1 MKNSLEKTMTQN
13 SVRLYDLKNLSDQK
27 LLAATSKIVLEE
39 KRLTSLVLEHL
50 QEIENRKVYCDLGIE
65 SLFKYCTQVLKYSEA
80 EASVRVNATRLI
92 KAVPKAK
99 EKIDK
104 GELNL
109 TNASAIQ
116 RFFRAN
122 QTPVEEKDHVIEK
135 VKGKS
140 TRDTNKILDEMSD
153 VQRKKV
159 IILNERLLNKL
170 EKIQKEFGDCS
181 ELEAIEALLDQQIQ
195 KMQSEKPARKSS
207 RLSKNQR
214 YIPRKIKE
222 KVYMSAHGRCQFVSK
237 LTGKRCE
244 CRTNLQYDHIR
255 PVSERGQS
263 NADNLRLYCFQHNQ
277 RARIRHGSK
286 VSFLN

>member
-1 MKNSLEKTMTQN
+1 MTQN

-27 LLAATSKIVLEE
+27 LLATTSKIVLEE

-65 SLFKYCTQVLKYSEA
+65 SLFKYCTQILKYSEA

-122 QTPVEEKDHVIEK
+122 QTPAEEKDHVIEK

-140 TRDTNKILDEMSD
+140 TREANKILDQMSG
-153 VQRKKV
+153 VERKKV
-159 IILNERLLNKL
+159 ITLNERLLKKL

-181 ELEAIEALLDQQIQ
+181 ELEAIEALLDQKLQ
-195 KMQSEKPARKSS
+195 KMQSEKPTRKSS
-207 RLSKNQR
+207 KPSKNQR
-214 YIPRKIKE
+214 YIPRKVKE
-222 KVYMSAHGRCQFVSK
+222 QIYVIAKGRCQFVSK

-244 CRTNLQYDHIR
+244 CRSNLQYDHIR
-255 PVSERGQS
+255 PISEGGES
-263 NADNLRLYCFQHNQ
+263 TVDNLRLYCFQHNQ
-277 RARIRHGSK
+277 RAWIKMS
-286 VSFLN
+286 

>member
-1 MKNSLEKTMTQN
+1 MTQN
-13 SVRLYDLKNLSDQK
+13 SVRLYDLKKLSDEK
-27 LLAATSKIVLEE
+27 LLMTTSKIVLEE

-50 QEIENRKVYCDLGIE
+50 QEIENKKVYCDLGIE
-65 SLFKYCTQVLKYSEA
+65 SLFKYCTQILKYSEA

-92 KAVPKAK
+92 KSVPKAK

-116 RFFRAN
+116 RFFRSN
-122 QTPVEEKDHVIEK
+122 QTPAEEKDHVIEK

-140 TRDTNKILDEMSD
+140 TRETNKILDEMSD

-159 IILNERLLNKL
+159 ITLNERLLKKL

-181 ELEAIEALLDQQIQ
+181 ELEAIEALLDQKIQ
-195 KMQSEKPARKSS
+195 KLQSEKPTRKSS
-207 RLSKNQR
+207 RPSKNQR

-222 KVYMSAHGRCQFVSK
+222 QVYVIANGRCQFVSK
-237 LTGKRCE
+237 HTGRRCE

-263 NADNLRLYCFQHNQ
+263 TVDNLRLYCFQHNQ
-277 RARIRHGSK
+277 RARIIQG
-286 VSFLN
+286 N

>member
-27 LLAATSKIVLEE
+27 LLATTSKIVLEE

-116 RFFRAN
+116 RFFKSN
-122 QTPVEEKDHVIEK
+122 QTPAEEKDHVIEK

-140 TRDTNKILDEMSD
+140 TRETNKILDQMSGIE
-153 VQRKKV
+153 RKKT
-159 IILNERLLNKL
+159 ITLNERLLNKL
-170 EKIQKEFGDCS
+170 EKIQKEFGDYS
-181 ELEAIEALLDQQIQ
+181 ELEAIEALLDQQTSKNAVRKTNSQ
-195 KMQSEKPARKSS
+195 NYKTLKKPKIHPK
-207 RLSKNQR
+207 KNQR
-214 YIPRKIKE
+214 
-222 KVYMSAHGRCQFVSK
+222 
-237 LTGKRCE
+237 
-244 CRTNLQYDHIR
+244 TNLR
-255 PVSERGQS
+255 ERKRTLPV
-263 NADNLRLYCFQHNQ
+263 RL
-277 RARIRHGSK
+277 
-286 VSFLN
+286 

>member
-1 MKNSLEKTMTQN
+1 MTQN

-27 LLAATSKIVLEE
+27 LLATTSKIVLEE

-65 SLFKYCTQVLKYSEA
+65 SLFKYCTRILKYSEA

-116 RFFRAN
+116 RFFNNN
-122 QTPVEEKDHVIEK
+122 QTPAEEKGHVVEK

-140 TRDTNKILDEMSD
+140 TRDTNKILDQMSGI
-153 VQRKKV
+153 QRNKT
-159 IILNERLLNKL
+159 ITLGERLLSKL

-181 ELEAIEALLDQQIQ
+181 ELEAIEALLDQKLQ
-195 KMQSEKPARKSS
+195 KMQSEKPTRKSS
-207 RLSKNQR
+207 KTSKNQR

-222 KVYMSAHGRCQFVSK
+222 KVYVNAQGRCQFISK
-237 LTGKRCE
+237 ITGRRCE

-255 PVSERGQS
+255 PVSERGKS
-263 NADNLRLYCFQHNQ
+263 TVDNLRLYCFQHNQ
-277 RARIRHGSK
+277 RARIRHGTLNYSK
-286 VSFLN
+286 NL